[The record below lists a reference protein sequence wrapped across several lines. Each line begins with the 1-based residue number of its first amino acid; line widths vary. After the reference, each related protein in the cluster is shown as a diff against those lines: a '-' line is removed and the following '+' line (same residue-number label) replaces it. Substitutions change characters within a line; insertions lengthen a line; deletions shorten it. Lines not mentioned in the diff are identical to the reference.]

1 MTNDLDFDDAT
12 LHAYVDGQLPA
23 ERAAALAD
31 WLLQHPRAAR
41 QVLDWREQRE
51 SLRNLHRDWLD
62 EPVPPRLAAALEPSA
77 ANDARWPRAWVAGLL
92 LAVGLGAGAAGG
104 WGGHAYWYGKKEAA
118 ELAASNAAARAAG
131 RDPSIPEYV
140 RDAAIAHVVYQPEK
154 RHPVEVGADQAD
166 HLIQWLSKRL
176 GQPLHAPVMRDYGW
190 KLVGG
195 RLLPAGDDPAAPA
208 NARPRTTAGAGA
220 AAEANPAAALA
231 RAQFMYENDA
241 GERFTLYVSTGAASP
256 EAPVAFRLMSRVE
269 GGQTTRSLFWIDG
282 KLAYALSGNFDEK
295 RLRVLADLIHVRIG
309 MPDPKPANPSPAS

>member
-1 MTNDLDFDDAT
+1 MTNDTDFDDAT
-12 LHAYVDGQLPA
+12 LHAYVDGQLPP
-23 ERAAALAD
+23 ERAAAVAD
-31 WLLQHPRAAR
+31 WLLRHPRAAR

-51 SLRNLHRDWLD
+51 ALQGLRREWLH
-62 EPVPPRLAAALEPSA
+62 EPVPPHLAAALKPAA
-77 ANDARWPRAWVAGLL
+77 ANDSRWPRAWVAGLL

-118 ELAASNAAARAAG
+118 ELAAATAAARAAG
-131 RDPSIPEYV
+131 RDPTIPEYV
-140 RDAAIAHVVYQPEK
+140 RDAAIAHVVYQPEQ

-176 GQPLHAPVMRDYGW
+176 GQPLHAPVLRDYGW

-208 NARPRTTAGAGA
+208 KTNASAATAN
-220 AAEANPAAALA
+220 ANSNAALA

-241 GERFTLYVSTGAASP
+241 GERFTLYVSTGAASA

-269 GGQTTRSLFWIDG
+269 GGQTTRSLYWIDG

-295 RLRVLADLIHVRIG
+295 RLRVLADLVHVRIG
-309 MPDPKPANPSPAS
+309 MPDPKPQKPAP